1 MTSRKFIDDIVF
13 INTVRV
19 IIFVIRPISKNIY
32 ETSSRRLYNVKLLL
46 TYRDKRSFFF
56 VAKQANMEVKQ
67 YAEL

>member
-56 VAKQANMEVKQ
+56 CCKTGQ
-67 YAEL
+67 YGS